1 MPDRFLFARIDEQ
14 IRVMWSDDVCKVYV
28 FPFCFR
34 DLSGPSMLHY
44 EEVRVVHIR
53 EGSRDL

>member
-1 MPDRFLFARIDEQ
+1 
-14 IRVMWSDDVCKVYV
+14 MWIDDVCTVYV

-34 DLSGPSMLHY
+34 DLCGPSMLHY
-44 EEVRVVHIR
+44 EEVRIVHIR